1 MVPQT
6 RLVMLGKQGAGK
18 GTQCVRLAR
27 HYIVSHISTGDMLR
41 AAAKSG
47 TEFGLRAKE
56 YMDAGELVP
65 DEVMVGLVAERLS
78 YDDTKERGF
87 ILDGFP
93 RNAYQADELAKMLVP
108 EEIHLAIYL
117 DIATEVVLDRL
128 ASRRVCNTCGANYGL
143 DHGPRIREVCD
154 HCGGELIRRADDN
167 ESAIR
172 RRLVL
177 YEKQTA
183 PLISW
188 YLERDKLVTID
199 ADGYPDDV
207 SLRLIRS
214 IDDKRM

>member
-47 TEFGLRAKE
+47 TEFGLKASE

-78 YDDTKERGF
+78 YDDTRERGF

-93 RNAYQADELAKMLVP
+93 RNTYQAEELAGFLLP
-108 EEIHLAIYL
+108 YEIDLAVYL
-117 DIATEVVLDRL
+117 DIATEVVLARL
-128 ASRRVCNTCGANYGL
+128 ASRRVCNACGTNYGL
-143 DHGPRIREVCD
+143 DHTPRVREVCD
-154 HCGGELIRRADDN
+154 NCGGELIRRADDN

-172 RRLVL
+172 RRLDL
-177 YEKQTA
+177 YENQTS

-188 YLERDKLVTID
+188 YMERDKLVTID
-199 ADGYPDDV
+199 ADGNPDEV
-207 SLRLIRS
+207 SLRLIRA
-214 IDDKRM
+214 IDVRRV

>member
-47 TEFGLRAKE
+47 TEFGLKASE

-78 YDDTKERGF
+78 YDDTRERGF

-93 RNAYQADELAKMLVP
+93 RNTYQAEELAGFLLP
-108 EEIHLAIYL
+108 YEIDLAVYL
-117 DIATEVVLDRL
+117 DIATEVVLARL
-128 ASRRVCNTCGANYGL
+128 ASRRVCNACGTNYGL
-143 DHGPRIREVCD
+143 DHTPRVRDVCD
-154 HCGGELIRRADDN
+154 NCGGELIRRADDN

-172 RRLVL
+172 RRLDL
-177 YEKQTA
+177 YENQTS

-188 YLERDKLVTID
+188 YMERDKLVTID
-199 ADGYPDDV
+199 ADGNPDEV
-207 SLRLIRS
+207 SLRLIRA
-214 IDDKRM
+214 IDVRRV

>member
-1 MVPQT
+1 
-6 RLVMLGKQGAGK
+6 MLGKQGAGK

-41 AAAKSG
+41 AAAKAG
-47 TEFGLRAKE
+47 TEFGLKAKE

-93 RNAYQADELAKMLVP
+93 RNTYQAEELAKMLVP
-108 EEIHLAIYL
+108 DEIDLAVYL
-117 DIATEVVLDRL
+117 DIVTEHVLGRL
-128 ASRRVCNTCGANYGL
+128 ASRRMCNTCGANYGL
-143 DHGPRIREVCD
+143 DHAPRIREVCD
-154 HCGGELIRRADDN
+154 HCGGDLIRRADDN
-167 ESAIR
+167 EAAIR
-172 RRLVL
+172 RRLDL
-177 YEKQTA
+177 YEKQTS

-199 ADGYPDDV
+199 ADGSPDDV
-207 SLRLIRS
+207 SLRVIRA
-214 IDDKRM
+214 IDTRRM